1 MSIRLTLPDGSVREL
16 ARGTTSAEVA
26 REIGPGLA
34 KAAVAAMVNG
44 EVWDLS
50 RPLEADADFAILTDR
65 DPAAL
70 EVLRHS
76 SAHIMATAVREIF
89 PDAGIGFGPPI
100 EDGFYYDFDVPRPF
114 TPEDLAEIEQQM
126 ADVVKRDD
134 PFVREVVDRDAANTR
149 FSDDPLKLERI
160 EELGDD
166 EVISIYTNRPFTDL
180 CRGPHIPSTGRLK
193 HFKLLHAA
201 AAYWRGDENR
211 QSLQRIYGTAWFKK
225 EDLEAYLHRL
235 EEARKR
241 DHRVLAKQLD
251 LYSIQEE
258 VGPGLVFW
266 HPKGA
271 VIKWLLSR
279 EVEDDNIACGYDL
292 VYTPTI
298 TREELFQISGHLPL
312 YEAQQYPAMGA
323 GHEEAENVR
332 YRVKPMN
339 CPMHT
344 LIYKSKQ
351 RSYRDLPVRLSEVAN
366 VYRNERS
373 GTLRG
378 LLRVRGLCMDDAHI
392 FCTLDQAEDEIFL
405 CLDQVDRL
413 IRRTFGFEMSFELS
427 TRPDEKLG
435 DAAAWDETEAIL
447 HRALERKGIP
457 FSVDEGGGAFYGP
470 KIDINFLDAIG
481 RSWQG
486 PTIQLDSQLPERFA
500 LEYIGPDNQPHR
512 PIMIHRAIYG
522 TLERFIGTLIEHFTG
537 AFPVWLAPE
546 QVRVIPISDA
556 QAAGARGVAE
566 TLRAAGLRVHVDDR
580 TETLN
585 YRIRE
590 GEVMKVPYMAVIG
603 QREIDSGSVAV
614 RVRGSGKK
622 QEILTVER
630 FVARLA
636 DEVRNRALAP

>member
-1 MSIRLTLPDGSVREL
+1 LDT
-16 ARGTTSAEVA
+16 
-26 REIGPGLA
+26 
-34 KAAVAAMVNG
+34 
-44 EVWDLS
+44 
-50 RPLEADADFAILTDR
+50 DADFAILTDR
-65 DPAAL
+65 DPAAV

-76 SAHIMATAVREIF
+76 SAHILATAVREIF

-114 TPEDLAEIEQQM
+114 TPEDLAEIEQLM
-126 ADVVKRDD
+126 AAVARRDD
-134 PFVREVVDRDAANTR
+134 PFVREVVDRAAANAR
-149 FSDDPLKLERI
+149 FSDDALKLERI

-166 EVISIYTNRPFTDL
+166 ETISVYTNGPFTDL
-180 CRGPHIPSTGRLK
+180 CRGPHIASTGRLK

-201 AAYWRGDENR
+201 AAYWRGDEKR
-211 QSLQRIYGTAWFKK
+211 QSLQRIYGTAWFTK

-241 DHRVLAKQLD
+241 DHRILAKQLD

-271 VIKWLLSR
+271 MVKWLLSR
-279 EVEDDNIACGYDL
+279 EVEDDNLACGYDL
-292 VYTPTI
+292 VYTPNI

-312 YEAQQYPAMGA
+312 YEAQQYPGMGA
-323 GHEEAENVR
+323 GREEAEHVR

-373 GTLRG
+373 GTLHG

-392 FCTLDQAEDEIFL
+392 FCTREQAEDEIFL

-435 DAAAWDETEAIL
+435 DDPAWDETEAIL
-447 HRALERKGIP
+447 QRALERKGIP

-470 KIDINFLDAIG
+470 KIDIKFLDAIG

-522 TLERFIGTLIEHFTG
+522 TLERFIGMLIEHFAG

-556 QAAGARGVAE
+556 QAAGAQGVAE

-603 QREIDSGSVAV
+603 QREIESGSVAV
-614 RVRGSGKK
+614 RVRGRGKK

-636 DEVRNRALAP
+636 DEVRTRDLEQVKEDPDLA